1 MVLIV
6 NIIVLFAILKSFNF
20 ILKCKKSL
28 TLYVLSYTINMIL
41 SIHICGACSWIGIK
55 ENDVSNYGNIYNGVK
70 V

>member
-1 MVLIV
+1 M
-6 NIIVLFAILKSFNF
+6 
-20 ILKCKKSL
+20 
-28 TLYVLSYTINMIL
+28 YVLSYTINMIL